1 MKSVLFLLPIL
12 FLPIVQVVHAQSIS
26 DLISKNVN
34 NKIENT
40 FNSINDS
47 LNKNNNALM
56 GNGSGSST
64 TTTTTFSSG
73 PGNSNSATTTMTN
86 NK

>member
-1 MKSVLFLLPIL
+1 MKIVLFLLPIL
-12 FLPIVQVVHAQSIS
+12 FLSIVQVAHAQSIS

-47 LNKNNNALM
+47 LNKNNNTLI
-56 GNGSGSST
+56 GNGSDSSTT

-73 PGNSNSATTTMTN
+73 PENSNSTTTITN